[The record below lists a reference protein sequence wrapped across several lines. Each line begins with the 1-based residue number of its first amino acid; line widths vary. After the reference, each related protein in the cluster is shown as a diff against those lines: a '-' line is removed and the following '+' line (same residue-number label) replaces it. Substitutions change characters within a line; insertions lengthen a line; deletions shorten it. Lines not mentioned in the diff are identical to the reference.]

1 VYSVSLSEE
10 AKRFFERASAKLQQR
25 LDRCFEQLGINPQQ
39 HPNIKS
45 LKGNFAGYHRY
56 RVGDYRVVYQIDI
69 RSSHVFIITIVH
81 RSKAY
86 NN

>member
-1 VYSVSLSEE
+1 MYSVSLSDD
-10 AKRFFERASAKLQQR
+10 AKRFFEETSAKLQQR
-25 LDRCFEQLGINPQQ
+25 LDRCFEQLGINPHQ

-56 RVGDYRVVYQIDI
+56 RVGDYRVIYQIDI
-69 RSSHVFIITIVH
+69 RSRHVFIITIVH

>member
-1 VYSVSLSEE
+1 VYSVSLSDE

-25 LDRCFEQLGINPQQ
+25 LDRCFEQLGTNPQQ

-69 RSSHVFIITIVH
+69 RSRQVFIITIVH